1 MILYILLHWES
12 SRIRRLAAIVQLWHH
27 RLPIRKGSARRAQ
40 APQQRVAAMGRT
52 GFDKAKTVL
61 RVTSDNFLEVYD
73 FFLFGIYARLIGQIF
88 FPSDEPRGG

>member
-1 MILYILLHWES
+1 
-12 SRIRRLAAIVQLWHH
+12 
-27 RLPIRKGSARRAQ
+27 
-40 APQQRVAAMGRT
+40 MGRT

-88 FPSDEPRGG
+88 FPSDDPRRLTGGVGHAPSFRFNR